1 MWCIM
6 LTDVSLVASH
16 RTTTLS
22 VWCDVLCWLIFHLL
36 RHTVQQLYW
45 SDVMYYVDWCF
56 TCGVTQ
62 NNNSIGLMCI
72 MLTNVSLVVSHRT
85 TTLLVS
91 CGVLCWLMFHL
102 LRCQNN
108 NSIGLMWWM
117 LAREVLRL
125 RGTIL
130 RDVPWDVM
138 TDLFFYRDPE
148 EVSSLSLGHCH
159 QVVDSFL
166 LFM

>member
-1 MWCIM
+1 
-6 LTDVSLVASH
+6 
-16 RTTTLS
+16 
-22 VWCDVLCWLIFHLL
+22 
-36 RHTVQQLYW
+36 
-45 SDVMYYVDWCF
+45 
-56 TCGVTQ
+56 
-62 NNNSIGLMCI
+62 
-72 MLTNVSLVVSHRT
+72 
-85 TTLLVS
+85 
-91 CGVLCWLMFHL
+91 MFHL

-166 LFM
+166 LFMWYTIHAVDTFACTVIKLLIVSYCSCGTLPMLLIPLLALLSSC